1 MKVTFILP
9 ACALALAL
17 VLHGCQKD
25 PHPPADNLEC
35 RITKISGILGISYLP
50 DSFIF
55 TYNGKGDP
63 VSITRSVI
71 GTSSPNYYFRYDQ
84 RGRLTD
90 FYGVYND
97 HSVFDTWHRY
107 HHDHKNRIVVDTTYA
122 FGDISPDYRPI
133 PAAGRTELDVRNIST
148 YAYDHQN
155 RIIRS
160 TDTYGRPF
168 VYMIRLYSYDAAGNL
183 VKIEEQV
190 DGYSNFITISG
201 YDQQISYRRLHPIW
215 QFLDRDFSQNNSLP
229 VTTYNQ
235 HGLPAKIS
243 LNSHQTGV
251 FATEPFT
258 SAEFEYSCQYHYKAI
273 YPLIR

>member
-1 MKVTFILP
+1 MYILP
-9 ACALALAL
+9 ACTLALAL
-17 VLHGCQKD
+17 LLHSCQKD
-25 PHPPADNLEC
+25 GHAPAGNPGC
-35 RITKISGILGISYLP
+35 KVTQITGYLGISNLP
-50 DSFIF
+50 DTFNFS
-55 TYNGKGDP
+55 YNEKGNP

-71 GTSSPNYYFRYDQ
+71 GTSSPNYFFRYDN

-90 FYGVYND
+90 YYGVYTD

-107 HHDHKNRIVVDTTYA
+107 YHDNKNRIVLDTTYA

-148 YAYDHQN
+148 YTYDHQN

-168 VYMIRLYSYDAAGNL
+168 VYMIRLYTYDAAGNL
-183 VKIEEQV
+183 VKIEEQA
-190 DGYSNFITISG
+190 DGQSTFIMLNN
-201 YDQQISYRRLHPIW
+201 YDQKVNYHRPHPIW
-215 QFLDRDFSQNNSLP
+215 QFLDRDFSQHNSLP

-235 HGLPAKIS
+235 HGLPANIS
-243 LNSHQTGV
+243 LNSHQTGY

-258 SAEFEYSCQYHYKAI
+258 AATFAYSCK
-273 YPLIR
+273 